1 MRTLSVAIAML
12 ATLGTATAHA
22 EVLDLGKVSCG
33 AFAAMD
39 GVSKTNVAVWLN
51 GYYMNENDDP
61 IINWD
66 KVNDLGNALVKYC
79 AANAEM
85 KLSDAAEKLM
95 GKSK

>member
-1 MRTLSVAIAML
+1 MKALWAATAFIVA
-12 ATLGTATAHA
+12 LGTATANA
-22 EVLDLGKVSCG
+22 DILDLAKVSCG
-33 AFAAMD
+33 TFAAMD

-79 AANAEM
+79 SANAEM

-95 GKSK
+95 GKGK